1 MSWNHFENSKVSPEI
16 VIKTSKW
23 FSFQTLKMSLV
34 ILLSRKVQNN
44 PGRKRIHRNKSFA
57 YQCVCFS
64 NVRLILKPFQYPI
77 KIYFWNPWIELSNGL
92 SEFCSEKQQVSKNGR
107 LQVYV
112 NQSDCVMSILA
123 WRLPWCYRISEHF
136 FNQFYITDA
145 HALISNICVWINSF
159 SFCIDLNFCG

>member
-1 MSWNHFENSKVSPEI
+1 MILIILHHNNV
-16 VIKTSKW
+16 VIGLYSVIWLTLTHTFIYSLGPKYNWW
-23 FSFQTLKMSLV
+23 FSSGKQHWCVIWFHLSSSIRLKKYYCLEN
-34 ILLSRKVQNN
+34 KVWIIIHFWTHELNN
-44 PGRKRIHRNKSFA
+44 VTD
-57 YQCVCFS
+57 Y
-64 NVRLILKPFQYPI
+64 LK
-77 KIYFWNPWIELSNGL
+77 
-92 SEFCSEKQQVSKNGR
+92 FCSEKQQVSKNGR

-123 WRLPWCYRISEHF
+123 WRLPRCYRISEHF